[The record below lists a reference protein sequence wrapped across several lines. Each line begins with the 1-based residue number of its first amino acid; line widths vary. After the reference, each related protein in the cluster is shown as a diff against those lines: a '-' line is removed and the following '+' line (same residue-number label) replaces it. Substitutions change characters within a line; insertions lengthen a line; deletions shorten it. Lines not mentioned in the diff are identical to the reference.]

1 MRQQDDIRERK
12 SKQARKEAVFIL
24 SFQSENH
31 LPPPPSFACQL
42 FSSQHRLSILF
53 HQPASQPVMTSL
65 FKFFA
70 LAGLVVVAS
79 GDVIETMDETIEQGV
94 DFCGCKK

>member
-1 MRQQDDIRERK
+1 MI
-12 SKQARKEAVFIL
+12 
-24 SFQSENH
+24 
-31 LPPPPSFACQL
+31 
-42 FSSQHRLSILF
+42 
-53 HQPASQPVMTSL
+53 SL

-79 GDVIETMDETIEQGV
+79 GDGHIETMDETIEQGV